1 VMMIMIHDHV
11 DDRGDVGWGD
21 GNFTGPRQLGTRTRR
36 LNWLTDKGP
45 SGLLAG
51 GATQL
56 LAVVRRSS

>member
-1 VMMIMIHDHV
+1 MIMLMIV
-11 DDRGDVGWGD
+11 VMLGGGTATSR
-21 GNFTGPRQLGTRTRR
+21 GPRQLGTRTRR